1 MKKTLLLTI
10 ALLLS
15 VATFAQDRSIILR
28 ETFDS
33 TTMPSGWSTSDNS
46 TDNWGISETNRA
58 GGEANELKL
67 SPNPQAVG
75 FIRVITKSV
84 DLTGLDKVTVSF
96 RHYFQ
101 KKSMSAVIG
110 IATSSNNGTT
120 WSSAWTKTYS
130 EEGVYSIVEEISTPD
145 MGKNNVKFCIYYQGN
160 TTNIN
165 AWYFDD
171 FEVVVT
177 ENTDAKL
184 ESIDTPTFIAAG
196 KNDITFTVQN
206 NGLDNITSFEAT
218 YKINDVEVSETFT
231 SDFAQFERQQF
242 TFNEKAYL
250 IPGDY
255 NVEIEINSVND
266 TQDQNLTNNI
276 SNKDLTVALG
286 GVRRIAMIEHFSSS
300 TCASCMPLN
309 LVMKELTDNNPGKF
323 TYTKYVMNF
332 PAQGDDYY
340 TAEAGVR
347 KNYYNVS
354 GVPTMVLNGRDHTY
368 LAVTQE
374 EIDEN
379 YNSIAFVDIRGAFKL
394 DGNNININID
404 VMPYTD
410 LNNKRLFVTVNEKT
424 TVENVE
430 VVNGSNSEFHHIMMK
445 MITGSQGE
453 TINLT
458 EGTQQHFEYSYDM
471 STTFVEEINDLEV
484 AVWIQDYETKEVYNS
499 RFLYEYT
506 EHPYPVENL
515 TLNNI
520 NNDIEATW
528 EAPSNGNPTGYNVF
542 VNGDLTLENTSAT
555 SYTVENAEGYCSV
568 EVVALYEND
577 KESVGV
583 IATQGLSVTDDK
595 EMNITIYPNPAK
607 DYVKVST
614 DNGQQTTVRIYNVMG
629 MLVGMRLATSA
640 TNEIEINVSDYN
652 PGIYFFNI
660 QTENG
665 SVTKK
670 IIVE

>member
-1 MKKTLLLTI
+1 
-10 ALLLS
+10 
-15 VATFAQDRSIILR
+15 
-28 ETFDS
+28 
-33 TTMPSGWSTSDNS
+33 
-46 TDNWGISETNRA
+46 
-58 GGEANELKL
+58 
-67 SPNPQAVG
+67 
-75 FIRVITKSV
+75 
-84 DLTGLDKVTVSF
+84 
-96 RHYFQ
+96 
-101 KKSMSAVIG
+101 
-110 IATSSNNGTT
+110 
-120 WSSAWTKTYS
+120 
-130 EEGVYSIVEEISTPD
+130 

-196 KNDITFTVQN
+196 RNDITFTVQN

-218 YKINDVEVSETFT
+218 YRINDVEVSETFT

-286 GVRRIAMIEHFSSS
+286 GVRRIAMIEHFSSA

-354 GVPTMVLNGRDHTY
+354 AVPTMVLNGRDHTY

-379 YNSIAFVDIRGAFKL
+379 YNSIAFVDIRGAFML

-528 EAPSNGNPTGYNVF
+528 DAPSNGNPTGYNVF

-577 KESVGV
+577 K
-583 IATQGLSVTDDK
+583 A
-595 EMNITIYPNPAK
+595 
-607 DYVKVST
+607 
-614 DNGQQTTVRIYNVMG
+614 YN
-629 MLVGMRLATSA
+629 
-640 TNEIEINVSDYN
+640 Y
-652 PGIYFFNI
+652 
-660 QTENG
+660 
-665 SVTKK
+665 
-670 IIVE
+670 

>member
-33 TTMPSGWSTSDNS
+33 TTMPSGWSVTDNS

-75 FIRVITKSV
+75 FIRVITKAV

-218 YKINDVEVSETFT
+218 YRINDVEVSETFT

-276 SNKDLTVALG
+276 SNK
-286 GVRRIAMIEHFSSS
+286 
-300 TCASCMPLN
+300 
-309 LVMKELTDNNPGKF
+309 
-323 TYTKYVMNF
+323 
-332 PAQGDDYY
+332 
-340 TAEAGVR
+340 
-347 KNYYNVS
+347 
-354 GVPTMVLNGRDHTY
+354 
-368 LAVTQE
+368 
-374 EIDEN
+374 
-379 YNSIAFVDIRGAFKL
+379 AF
-394 DGNNININID
+394 
-404 VMPYTD
+404 
-410 LNNKRLFVTVNEKT
+410 
-424 TVENVE
+424 
-430 VVNGSNSEFHHIMMK
+430 SNSK
-445 MITGSQGE
+445 
-453 TINLT
+453 
-458 EGTQQHFEYSYDM
+458 
-471 STTFVEEINDLEV
+471 
-484 AVWIQDYETKEVYNS
+484 
-499 RFLYEYT
+499 
-506 EHPYPVENL
+506 
-515 TLNNI
+515 NNFKFI
-520 NNDIEATW
+520 
-528 EAPSNGNPTGYNVF
+528 G
-542 VNGDLTLENTSAT
+542 
-555 SYTVENAEGYCSV
+555 
-568 EVVALYEND
+568 
-577 KESVGV
+577 
-583 IATQGLSVTDDK
+583 
-595 EMNITIYPNPAK
+595 
-607 DYVKVST
+607 
-614 DNGQQTTVRIYNVMG
+614 
-629 MLVGMRLATSA
+629 
-640 TNEIEINVSDYN
+640 
-652 PGIYFFNI
+652 
-660 QTENG
+660 
-665 SVTKK
+665 
-670 IIVE
+670 

>member
-15 VATFAQDRSIILR
+15 AATFAQDRSIILR

-33 TTMPSGWSTSDNS
+33 ATMPSGWSMTDNS
-46 TDNWGISETNRA
+46 TDNWVISETNKS

-67 SPNPQAVG
+67 NPAPQAVG
-75 FIRVITKSV
+75 IIRIITKSV
-84 DLTGLDKVTVSF
+84 DLRDLDKVTVSF

-101 KKSMSAVIG
+101 KKSIGAIIG

-120 WSSAWTKTYS
+120 WSSAWNKTYS
-130 EEGVYSIVEEISTPD
+130 EEGAYSIVEEISTPD

-184 ESIDTPTFIAAG
+184 ESIDTPSFIAAG

-218 YKINDVEVSETFT
+218 YRIDDVEVSETFS

-242 TFNEKAYL
+242 TFSEKAYL
-250 IPGDY
+250 IPGNY
-255 NVEIEINSVND
+255 NVEIEIKSVND
-266 TQDQNLTNNI
+266 TEDQNLTNNI

-286 GVRRIAMIEHFSSS
+286 GVKRIAMIEHFSSS

-332 PAQGDDYY
+332 PSQGDDYY

-347 KNYYNVS
+347 KNYYNVT

-379 YNSIAFVDIRGAFKL
+379 YSSTAFVDIRGAFSM
-394 DGNNININID
+394 DGTNININLD

-410 LNNKRLFVTVNEKT
+410 LNNKRLFITVNEKT

-430 VVNGSNSEFHHIMMK
+430 PINGSNSEFHHVMMK

-453 TINLT
+453 TVNLT
-458 EGTQQHFEYSYDM
+458 EGVHQHFEYSYDM
-471 STTFVEEINDLEV
+471 STTFVEEIEDLEV
-484 AVWIQDYETKEVYNS
+484 AVWIQDYATKEVYNS

-506 EHPYPVENL
+506 DHPYPVQNL
-515 TLNNI
+515 ILNII
-520 NNDIEATW
+520 NDNIEATW
-528 EAPSNGNPTGYNVF
+528 NAPSQGNPTGYNVF
-542 VNGDLTLENTSAT
+542 VNGELISENTSAT
-555 SYTVENAEGYCSV
+555 SYTVENADAYCSV
-568 EVVALYEND
+568 EVVALYENER
-577 KESVGV
+577 ESVGI
-583 IATQGLSVTDDK
+583 IATQGLSVTENK
-595 EMNITIYPNPAK
+595 EISIAIYPNPAK
-607 DYVKVST
+607 DFIRLSAINYQLSVVK
-614 DNGQQTTVRIYNVMG
+614 IYNVMG
-629 MLVGMRLATSA
+629 MLVDEIEINS
-640 TNEIEINVSDYN
+640 NETEINVSDYN

-660 QTENG
+660 QTEKGN
-665 SVTKK
+665 VTKK
-670 IIVE
+670 IVVE

>member
-15 VATFAQDRSIILR
+15 VATFAQDRAIILR

-33 TTMPSGWSTSDNS
+33 ATMPSGWSVTDNS

-75 FIRVITKSV
+75 FIRVITKAV
-84 DLTGLDKVTVSF
+84 DLTGLDNVTVSF

-196 KNDITFTVQN
+196 KNDIIFTVQN

-218 YKINDVEVSETFT
+218 YRINDVEVSETFT

-266 TQDQNLTNNI
+266 TEDQNLTNNI

-286 GVRRIAMIEHFSSS
+286 GVRRIAMIEHFSSA

-332 PAQGDDYY
+332 PSQGDDYY

-379 YNSIAFVDIRGAFKL
+379 YNSAAFVDIRGAFNL

-410 LNNKRLFVTVNEKT
+410 FNNKKLFVTVNEKT

-430 VVNGSNSEFHHIMMK
+430 AINGSNSEFHHIMMK

-458 EGTQQHFEYSYDM
+458 EGTHQHFEYSYDM
-471 STTFVEEINDLEV
+471 ST
-484 AVWIQDYETKEVYNS
+484 
-499 RFLYEYT
+499 
-506 EHPYPVENL
+506 
-515 TLNNI
+515 
-520 NNDIEATW
+520 
-528 EAPSNGNPTGYNVF
+528 PSW
-542 VNGDLTLENTSAT
+542 
-555 SYTVENAEGYCSV
+555 
-568 EVVALYEND
+568 
-577 KESVGV
+577 K
-583 IATQGLSVTDDK
+583 
-595 EMNITIYPNPAK
+595 
-607 DYVKVST
+607 
-614 DNGQQTTVRIYNVMG
+614 R
-629 MLVGMRLATSA
+629 
-640 TNEIEINVSDYN
+640 
-652 PGIYFFNI
+652 
-660 QTENG
+660 
-665 SVTKK
+665 
-670 IIVE
+670 